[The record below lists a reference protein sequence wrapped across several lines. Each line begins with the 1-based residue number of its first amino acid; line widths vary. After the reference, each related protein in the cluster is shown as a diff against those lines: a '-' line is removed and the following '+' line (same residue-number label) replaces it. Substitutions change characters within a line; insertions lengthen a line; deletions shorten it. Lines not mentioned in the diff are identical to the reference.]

1 MGTKS
6 KPGRESDPVED
17 CYGTVMLPRT
27 LPLQLARSCFFLR
40 EQVPSACSVAL
51 LKALLHWTQNGY
63 DLESAL

>member
-17 CYGTVMLPRT
+17 CYGMVMLPRT
-27 LPLQLARSCFFLR
+27 LPLQLARLRFFLG
-40 EQVPSACSVAL
+40 EQVPSACSIAL
-51 LKALLHWTQNGY
+51 LKALFHWAQNGY